1 MTAAAVALI
10 ALIGW
15 LAVVQTMRV
24 GQDRS
29 APLSRVGLV
38 TTAVLCGAVVLL
50 VVPQVEAARQRAGR
64 APDLTAVALIAFIGW
79 LVGQQVLRA
88 REDRN
93 TRPSRAVL
101 ATTAVLAGGAGVLVV
116 PRLYLM
122 VT

>member
-1 MTAAAVALI
+1 MTAAAVALVG
-10 ALIGW
+10 LIGW
-15 LAVVQTMRV
+15 LAGVQTVRV

-29 APLSRVGLV
+29 APLSRVALV
-38 TTAVLCGAVVLL
+38 TTAALCAAVVLL

-64 APDLTAVALIAFIGW
+64 APDLTAVALVAVIAW
-79 LVGQQVLRA
+79 LVGQQVLRVGL
-88 REDRN
+88 DRN
-93 TRPSRAVL
+93 PRPSRAVL

>member
-1 MTAAAVALI
+1 MTAAAVALVG
-10 ALIGW
+10 LIGW
-15 LAVVQTMRV
+15 LAGVQTVRV

-29 APLSRVGLV
+29 APLSRVALV
-38 TTAVLCGAVVLL
+38 ATAVLCAAVVLL

-64 APDLTAVALIAFIGW
+64 APDLTAVALVAVIAW
-79 LVGQQVLRA
+79 LVGQQVLRVGQ
-88 REDRN
+88 DRN
-93 TRPSRAVL
+93 PRPSRAVL

>member
-1 MTAAAVALI
+1 MTAAAVALVG
-10 ALIGW
+10 LIGW
-15 LAVVQTMRV
+15 LAGVQTVRV

-29 APLSRVGLV
+29 ALLSRVALV
-38 TTAVLCGAVVLL
+38 TSAALCAAVVLL

-64 APDLTAVALIAFIGW
+64 APDLTAVALVAVIAW
-79 LVGQQVLRA
+79 LVGQQVLRVGL
-88 REDRN
+88 DRN
-93 TRPSRAVL
+93 PRPSRAVL

>member
-1 MTAAAVALI
+1 MTAATVALV

-15 LAVVQTMRV
+15 LAGVQTARV
-24 GQDRS
+24 GQDGS
-29 APLSRVGLV
+29 ARLSRAVFV
-38 TTAVLCGAVVLL
+38 TTAVLGGAVVLL

-64 APDLTAVALIAFIGW
+64 APDLTAVALVAVIAW
-79 LVGQQVLRA
+79 LVGQQVLRVGL
-88 REDRN
+88 DRN
-93 TRPSRAVL
+93 PRPSRAVL

>member
-1 MTAAAVALI
+1 MTAAAVALVG
-10 ALIGW
+10 LIGW
-15 LAVVQTMRV
+15 LAGVQTVRV

-29 APLSRVGLV
+29 APLSPVALV
-38 TTAVLCGAVVLL
+38 ATAVLCAAVVLL

-64 APDLTAVALIAFIGW
+64 APDLTAVALGAVIAW
-79 LVGQQVLRA
+79 LVGQQVLRVGQ
-88 REDRN
+88 DRN
-93 TRPSRAVL
+93 PRPSRAVL

>member
-1 MTAAAVALI
+1 MTAAAVALV

-15 LAVVQTMRV
+15 LAGVQTARV

-29 APLSRVGLV
+29 ARLSRAVFV
-38 TTAVLCGAVVLL
+38 TTAVLGGAVVLL

-64 APDLTAVALIAFIGW
+64 APDLTAVALIASIAW
-79 LVGQQVLRA
+79 LVGQQVLRVG
-88 REDRN
+88 RDQDP
-93 TRPSRAVL
+93 RPSRAVL
-101 ATTAVLAGGAGVLVV
+101 ATTAMLAGAAGVLVV